1 MNEREK
7 QAIRDDE
14 HLKLLRIGYLVAGG
28 ADALFALF
36 PLIYVII
43 GIVLTISGAGASGRA
58 GGPNP
63 AVFGLIFV
71 IIGLI
76 VSFLFAAQA
85 ALKLSTARAI
95 GRRQSRTMCMV
106 AAALS
111 CLQMPWGTFLGV
123 MTFLVMGRQSVRE
136 LFELRDPSARLAAP
150 PERSAAS
157 LFDDEEVRVPRS
169 DS

>member
-1 MNEREK
+1 MTEREK

-36 PLIYVII
+36 PLIYVVI
-43 GIVLTISGAGASGRA
+43 GIVITIGGAGTAGRA
-58 GGPNP
+58 GEPSP

-95 GRRQSRTMCMV
+95 GKRQSRTMCMI

-123 MTFLVMGRQSVRE
+123 MTFMVLGRQSVKD
-136 LFELRDPSARLAAP
+136 LFEPSAASPRLAAP
-150 PERSAAS
+150 SERMAAS
-157 LFDDEEVRVPRS
+157 LFDEEDARVP
-169 DS
+169 

>member
-1 MNEREK
+1 MTEREK

-36 PLIYVII
+36 PLIYVVI
-43 GIVLTISGAGASGRA
+43 GIVITIGGAGTAGRA
-58 GGPNP
+58 GEPSP

-95 GRRQSRTMCMV
+95 GKRQSRTMCMI

-123 MTFLVMGRQSVRE
+123 MTFMVLGRQSVKE
-136 LFELRDPSARLAAP
+136 LFEPSAASPRLAAP
-150 PERSAAS
+150 PERMAAS
-157 LFDDEEVRVPRS
+157 LFDEEDARVP
-169 DS
+169 